1 MRVVVDTNVIL
12 DAMAGRPP
20 WNETAEK
27 ILLQAPYV
35 GITLC
40 VSVSTVTDIY
50 YLARKHLGSHEETRG
65 LLSLLL
71 AAVTVIEVNEQDCIN
86 GLASEVKDYEDAVLD
101 EVAAR
106 AGVSYIVTRNTADFK
121 KAKNKV
127 LQPEELAELL
137 FN

>member
-1 MRVVVDTNVIL
+1 MRVIVDTNVIL

-27 ILLQAPYV
+27 ILLQAPCI

-40 VSVSTVTDIY
+40 VSASTVTDIY
-50 YLARKHLGSHEETRG
+50 YLARRHLGNHEETRG

-86 GLASEVKDYEDAVLD
+86 GLVSEVKDYEDAVLD
-101 EVAAR
+101 EAAAR
-106 AGVSYIVTRNTADFK
+106 AGISYIVTRNTVDFE

-127 LQPEELAELL
+127 LLPEELIELF